1 MISIKPEVCGI
12 CGACVAMCRQNA
24 LFLFNATLQVSSRC
38 NGCNACVTICPLG
51 AIIPE
56 QKKINPAEPGLAA
69 RRMAW

>member
-1 MISIKPEVCGI
+1 MISIKPGVCGI

-38 NGCNACVTICPLG
+38 NGCNGCVNICPLG

-56 QKKINPAEPGLAA
+56 QKKLNPAEPENAVRRLA
-69 RRMAW
+69 W